1 MFRDPPD
8 SCVPRLLSDFVG
20 RNKECEAV
28 ITSLMLQS
36 TRLFSIWGSPGFG
49 KTSTAIAIGNQLKR
63 QQEYVYYFSFRGVS
77 TMKEFTSKLLSIFGH
92 STDFHRTANLTPSDQ
107 LLHAFGGI
115 KARMFVILDNLDD
128 LLTSSSQK
136 DTMLNFTI
144 DVLQRCP
151 NMHLLTTTRGSL
163 EFLTLR
169 VQEFD
174 SLRIKPLD
182 AKSSASL
189 ILKLLPQ
196 LTTADLQS
204 QISRMCGNVPL
215 AIRLLCGLIKDSP
228 REFLDEISNA
238 SACFLDV
245 IDDADY
251 PDDVRLKE
259 LIQILFNKLSYVEK
273 EAFISLSVFGGAE
286 FDQDA
291 GIAIIGGIKFQA
303 KQSIESLKKK
313 SLIDVDGFGKIYAIH
328 PLIQSFAF
336 EKGQNEMKNVLASS
350 KSRFLEYYI
359 NFFQRLN
366 MRFLK
371 GDSMTAFKAFYME
384 EERIL
389 SSLTDGLNDAVLF
402 QKMVTILGE
411 CEFFLDSLYHN
422 IGIKCIEIYNSALS
436 KVSDRMFDKDF
447 AGLYSSRKFVDT
459 LRVAKR
465 IRARKISSA
474 FLFEDDKISRKKIAL
489 LPLSLQGK
497 LECYKGIYELSN
509 GGGEPAAQ
517 RIEDGLLHLDN
528 NPQHVILKV
537 LGFQLLAI
545 HYKCTDNFAKC
556 EQFLNKTVETCTVN
570 SAFHCVPLLGKPA
583 EHEDKLAAPCFKDQ
597 PLAAWAIAR
606 LSLWT
611 REYSRAKLGS
621 EFGDCLHSFLK
632 QISGESCKLVWTVEL
647 CSLLQL
653 VDKAYIYLGV
663 SNDTSNID
671 TAIEGHPLTNVESE
685 ECQAASDEDT
695 HKRRLLALP
704 RERQATYYH
713 TLAIR
718 QFSKGE
724 SCLEFLLKELEIRQQ
739 LPQDAKLAECYKV
752 IGMEHN
758 SRAEYSLAV
767 ESYKSAMH
775 TLQELHGE
783 MPEEIANLYRLIAA
797 AQLTVKIQKVSHF
810 RFCTLL

>member
-1 MFRDPPD
+1 M
-8 SCVPRLLSDFVG
+8 
-20 RNKECEAV
+20 
-28 ITSLMLQS
+28 ITSLMSQS
-36 TRLFSIWGSPGFG
+36 TCLFSIWGSPGFG
-49 KTSTAIAIGNQLKR
+49 KTSTAIAIGNQLKG

-77 TMKEFTSKLLSIFGH
+77 TMKEFTSKLLSIFGR

-107 LLHAFGGI
+107 LLYAFGGI

-174 SLRIKPLD
+174 SLRLKLLD

-259 LIQILFNKLSYVEK
+259 LIQILFNKLSDVEK

-303 KQSIESLKKK
+303 KRSMESLKKK
-313 SLIDVDGFGKIYAIH
+313 SLIDVDGVGKIYAIH

-402 QKMVTILGE
+402 QKMITILGE
-411 CEFFLDSLYHN
+411 CEFFLDSLYQGWIQHDLV
-422 IGIKCIEIYNSALS
+422 G
-436 KVSDRMFDKDF
+436 
-447 AGLYSSRKFVDT
+447 
-459 LRVAKR
+459 RV
-465 IRARKISSA
+465 
-474 FLFEDDKISRKKIAL
+474 F
-489 LPLSLQGK
+489 
-497 LECYKGIYELSN
+497 C
-509 GGGEPAAQ
+509 
-517 RIEDGLLHLDN
+517 
-528 NPQHVILKV
+528 
-537 LGFQLLAI
+537 QL
-545 HYKCTDNFAKC
+545 
-556 EQFLNKTVETCTVN
+556 
-570 SAFHCVPLLGKPA
+570 
-583 EHEDKLAAPCFKDQ
+583 
-597 PLAAWAIAR
+597 W
-606 LSLWT
+606 
-611 REYSRAKLGS
+611 
-621 EFGDCLHSFLK
+621 
-632 QISGESCKLVWTVEL
+632 
-647 CSLLQL
+647 
-653 VDKAYIYLGV
+653 
-663 SNDTSNID
+663 
-671 TAIEGHPLTNVESE
+671 
-685 ECQAASDEDT
+685 
-695 HKRRLLALP
+695 
-704 RERQATYYH
+704 
-713 TLAIR
+713 
-718 QFSKGE
+718 
-724 SCLEFLLKELEIRQQ
+724 
-739 LPQDAKLAECYKV
+739 
-752 IGMEHN
+752 
-758 SRAEYSLAV
+758 
-767 ESYKSAMH
+767 
-775 TLQELHGE
+775 
-783 MPEEIANLYRLIAA
+783 
-797 AQLTVKIQKVSHF
+797 
-810 RFCTLL
+810 